1 MWRQIFW
8 ILWKKNFQNNLLKF
22 PFSNFRTVMKK
33 IFYLFAFLFIAGFA
47 NAQELIANVSVNA
60 QQMAGSNQQV
70 YKNLEKSL
78 RDFINNTSWTGKKL
92 QNFEKIKSNFAII
105 INAKEGNRY
114 SGSMVVQAVRPIYG
128 STYESPLLNL
138 NDQNISFEYVENE
151 NLVFNERQF
160 SGKNLIDLAS
170 FYVYLILGYDAD
182 SFQPNGGQ
190 QWFQKA
196 QQIAQNSINKGYSGW
211 STVDGPRSRASLIDG
226 LINPNASTL
235 RTISYLYHRTGLDMM
250 NGQDQ
255 SQPKKNIADALLRMK
270 TYENSFQQ
278 NYAINLFLDT
288 KSAEIFNVFDSN
300 NNGPVNM
307 NEMKQLM
314 TTFSP
319 KNIDS
324 KWSKWK

>member
-1 MWRQIFW
+1 
-8 ILWKKNFQNNLLKF
+8 
-22 PFSNFRTVMKK
+22 
-33 IFYLFAFLFIAGFA
+33 
-47 NAQELIANVSVNA
+47 
-60 QQMAGSNQQV
+60 
-70 YKNLEKSL
+70 
-78 RDFINNTSWTGKKL
+78 
-92 QNFEKIKSNFAII
+92 
-105 INAKEGNRY
+105 
-114 SGSMVVQAVRPIYG
+114 MVVQAVRPIYG